1 MIKFAVSFI
10 GGIAVFNFFPFFPF
24 SIITLCILTT
34 LLLLPRL
41 RENKGEILLIGFIL
55 AFGLLYAFIRQ
66 GTLTEIRLP
75 HEDVSVEGTIADVPE
90 LARDRIRITLDDV
103 YLNNAKIDGKVR
115 LFVPAEGFYPNNALL
130 STGDKVGVVARLR
143 KPNIF
148 RNPGVYSYDLK
159 KDGINAIG
167 FTKELRLLKKGE
179 GISAWVGRSR
189 QRLGRIMDN
198 SLSAENASLHK
209 AIIPGLKRGI
219 NQEMRDAF
227 SSTGLAHLLSISG
240 THFGLLAFII
250 FNIVRWAIKSMP
262 TRIFTKMT
270 LHIIPT
276 QIAVILTLPVL
287 IMYTLISG
295 TSTPTIRSLIMVFI
309 YMLALLL
316 GRRGQWLNSLS
327 IAAIIILL
335 WQPDALFQL
344 SFQLSFIAV
353 LSIGYVLEKNSEH
366 RLQSTEPRTQS
377 TDYRQLIE
385 KTFEKV
391 KTALLITIAAV
402 LGTAPIVAVVFKQF
416 PLISP
421 ITNLVVTPLVCFV
434 ILPLGF
440 FTGFTALLFNMSSM
454 PLSELTDSITHFAL
468 NLIKIFSN
476 IPYSNLHLH
485 DPSFAIVVFYFLS
498 LVFIL
503 KSKLRWRF
511 LPLVFVLSIYLIR
524 PYVSTDNF
532 KVTFLDVGQGD
543 ASLVELPDK
552 RVILIDGGS
561 EITDSGRRVIA
572 PYLWSKGI
580 KSIDYLVSSHP
591 HSDHYGGLIYI
602 MDNFSIKE
610 IWLNGRTFPESE
622 AFFAKIKEK
631 KIPHRV
637 LRRGYLLE
645 AQGYQIFVLHPYDEF
660 YADSARGDF
669 SNENS
674 DSIVLKI
681 EAGGASVLFTGDVE
695 MEAEE
700 NLIHVGKWLRSDI
713 MKIPHHG
720 GRTSSSLEFI
730 KAVAPET
737 AVVSAGRHNPFYH
750 PHKKTLERY
759 KDAGT
764 RIFRTDEDGAVTITL
779 KDGRYTIETY
789 WDSRFKE
796 VAGWQDEIR
805 NLKLLF

>member
-1 MIKFAVSFI
+1 MINFAVSFI
-10 GGIAVFNFFPFFPF
+10 GGIAVFNFFPFFPL
-24 SIITLCILTT
+24 SIITLCILAVLF
-34 LLLLPRL
+34 LLSRQQQD
-41 RENKGEILLIGFIL
+41 KKKKILIILVFAFGFIYGFVRHDVL
-55 AFGLLYAFIRQ
+55 PEKKLPDREVFIK
-66 GTLTEIRLP
+66 GAI
-75 HEDVSVEGTIADVPE
+75 IDVPE
-90 LARDRIRITLDDV
+90 MSKEKLRFTLDKV
-103 YLNNAKIDGKVR
+103 YVDGEKVQGKVR
-115 LFVPAEGFYPNNALL
+115 LFVLPEGFLNNALL
-130 STGDKVGVVARLR
+130 SAGDRIGAVARLR

-159 KDGINAIG
+159 KDGITAIG

-250 FNIVRWAIKSMP
+250 FNIVRWAIKSIP
-262 TRIFTKMT
+262 TKILTKMT

-287 IMYTLISG
+287 IMYALISG
-295 TSTPTIRSLIMVFI
+295 TSTPTIRSLIMVSI

-316 GRRGQWLNSLS
+316 GRKGQWLNSLS

-353 LSIGYVLEKNSEH
+353 LSIGYVLEKN
-366 RLQSTEPRTQS
+366 LEPRTQNQEL
-377 TDYRQLIE
+377 RQLIE
-385 KTFEKV
+385 KTFKKV

-524 PYVSTDNF
+524 PYLSAHDF
-532 KVTFLDVGQGD
+532 KITFLDVSQGD
-543 ASLVELPDK
+543 SSLVELPDK

-637 LRRGYLLE
+637 LRRGDLLE

-700 NLIHVGKWLRSDI
+700 NLIYLSKWLKSDI
-713 MKIPHHG
+713 IKIPHHG

-759 KDAGT
+759 KNAGT

-805 NLKLLF
+805 NLRLLF